1 MVCSVVVHSV
11 VLCSVVSCSVVVCSV
26 VIENRRII
34 FLVGSDDFFF
44 RFLHSMKF
52 AIFTDAFYKN
62 FRVSWS

>member
-1 MVCSVVVHSV
+1 VVCSVVVHSV

-44 RFLHSMKF
+44 SFLTFNK
-52 AIFTDAFYKN
+52 ICNFY
-62 FRVSWS
+62 